1 VVQGLLLAWERRWV
15 GPLIIG
21 SGRSSSVLEVLDA
34 ARRITGRPLP
44 AAHVAPKAGEM
55 PAVIVDIGRARG
67 LGYEPKVTLDEGIA
81 SAWVDFGGEP
91 APSAGTAGIAEA

>member
-1 VVQGLLLAWERRWV
+1 
-15 GPLIIG
+15 
-21 SGRSSSVLEVLDA
+21 
-34 ARRITGRPLP
+34 
-44 AAHVAPKAGEM
+44 M